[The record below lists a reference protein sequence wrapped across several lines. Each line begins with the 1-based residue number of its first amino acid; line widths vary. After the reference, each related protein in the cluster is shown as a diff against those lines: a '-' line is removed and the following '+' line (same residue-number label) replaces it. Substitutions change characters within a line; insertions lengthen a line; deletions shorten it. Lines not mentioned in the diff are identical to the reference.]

1 MLGERTQCETKKR
14 KKERYGGTLQGKRIG
29 GWVVPA
35 ADVQLDKGEV
45 YFSFKY
51 CLVHN
56 AVSFSGTSHSY
67 TLEHLA
73 LPSSLCVCGGGGEE
87 GGQRGC
93 LSEIRE

>member
-1 MLGERTQCETKKR
+1 MKTIDHLTPFPFVHSAGREETGSNKR

-56 AVSFSGTSHSY
+56 AVSFFGYKPFLH
-67 TLEHLA
+67 
-73 LPSSLCVCGGGGEE
+73 P
-87 GGQRGC
+87 
-93 LSEIRE
+93 